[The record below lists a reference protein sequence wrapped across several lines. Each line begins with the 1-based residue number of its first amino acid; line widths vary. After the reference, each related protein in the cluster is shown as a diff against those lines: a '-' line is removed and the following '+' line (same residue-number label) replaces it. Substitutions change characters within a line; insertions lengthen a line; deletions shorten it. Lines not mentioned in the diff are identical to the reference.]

1 MVSSFSMR
9 IMKWKNT
16 CKSCVQKNRSWC
28 LCPAERGERPERASL
43 LCVVPSICLQSSS
56 VSAAALLPGEN
67 IFQNA
72 VQAQCYIK
80 WNRLWIKFF
89 FFFFFPLH
97 DHSCLGVCV
106 SVAVWPGQCWKE
118 MKILLKSQFRWWIE
132 LKVQVKVSGVKE
144 RTRQVKCQQNCFQC

>member
-1 MVSSFSMR
+1 MRSALIRTHIMVSSFSMR

-89 FFFFFPLH
+89 FFFFFCFARPQLSGSLCKRCSVTWSVLEG
-97 DHSCLGVCV
+97 DEDSVEV
-106 SVAVWPGQCWKE
+106 SVQMMNWAE
-118 MKILLKSQFRWWIE
+118 SA
-132 LKVQVKVSGVKE
+132 S
-144 RTRQVKCQQNCFQC
+144 